1 MGHGR
6 SQEQGVVVDES
17 KYQEPNDRVFP
28 AVKEFK
34 NQIGEALY
42 LLLIIIDRMVDIH
55 EHSHSPATPPAAD
68 EPVAPQMDT
77 PIAVEIT
84 VWPTGPI
91 DQ

>member
-28 AVKEFK
+28 AVIEFK
-34 NQIGEALY
+34 NQIGAALY

-55 EHSHSPATPPAAD
+55 EHSHSHCD
-68 EPVAPQMDT
+68 APSS
-77 PIAVEIT
+77 
-84 VWPTGPI
+84 G
-91 DQ
+91 

>member
-34 NQIGEALY
+34 NQIGAALY
-42 LLLIIIDRMVDIH
+42 PLLIIIDRMVDIH
-55 EHSHSPATPPAAD
+55 EHSHCG
-68 EPVAPQMDT
+68 APSS
-77 PIAVEIT
+77 
-84 VWPTGPI
+84 G
-91 DQ
+91 

>member
-34 NQIGEALY
+34 NQIRGGA
-42 LLLIIIDRMVDIH
+42 
-55 EHSHSPATPPAAD
+55 
-68 EPVAPQMDT
+68 
-77 PIAVEIT
+77 
-84 VWPTGPI
+84 
-91 DQ
+91 

>member
-34 NQIGEALY
+34 NQIREALY

-55 EHSHSPATPPAAD
+55 EHSHSPCD
-68 EPVAPQMDT
+68 APSS
-77 PIAVEIT
+77 
-84 VWPTGPI
+84 G
-91 DQ
+91 

>member
-1 MGHGR
+1 MGYVR

-55 EHSHSPATPPAAD
+55 EYSHRQGN
-68 EPVAPQMDT
+68 APSS
-77 PIAVEIT
+77 
-84 VWPTGPI
+84 G
-91 DQ
+91 